1 MEMDEDHWGRPEY
14 TMRLQANLEI
24 FLAKKKK
31 KRWRC
36 ELNQNMNFIIE
47 ILIKMFLFKEK
58 NKHFLHWIARSHLC
72 LFFQEFYTITKNKQ
86 TKTLC
91 LFHIFPVVHF

>member
-31 KRWRC
+31 KD
-36 ELNQNMNFIIE
+36 EDV
-47 ILIKMFLFKEK
+47 
-58 NKHFLHWIARSHLC
+58 S
-72 LFFQEFYTITKNKQ
+72 
-86 TKTLC
+86 
-91 LFHIFPVVHF
+91 